1 MEKYLLQLK
10 QMASGRWAKY
20 MAMVLLFLLIA
31 AAASLWVSPPQAFA
45 QLHSGMEETN
55 FDPHK
60 QVGHDHSDGTHSE
73 AGITVSQAL
82 FYTVR
87 AIYYAAFMFAAGL
100 MLWSIT
106 LSKDADSSLSKLVQK
121 WSIYSLRGLLLAVL
135 LFVFVHA
142 SQLMKG
148 YDGGNSNEWVR
159 LLTETSTG
167 QSWLALI
174 VLSLLGFTVLR
185 MHDSLKMI
193 WALLLIAVES
203 FNGHVNALPSNTF
216 AIVFDFIHIVCSA
229 LWAGGLMLLLL
240 LWRTDR
246 KEAGRFAERFTKV
259 AWLTIVL
266 LTISGIGMTA
276 LLLPS
281 WRYLFYTSWGFMLL
295 AKSGLVLI
303 VACVGFLLHRRAKQ
317 QKLPNGKLLKLDGL
331 LMALV
336 LILASIFTYVSP
348 VPDTEPLSYHKM
360 GETLHY
366 TVIITPNGP
375 GPNDVKLKIWLPET
389 LGSPASV
396 QFLLRTPDNP
406 KKADINVPVRGASG
420 ENYLAFPGF
429 LETDYESDK
438 FELPTRGAWEAEL
451 IITDQTGAVTKQLIP
466 FRND

>member
-1 MEKYLLQLK
+1 MGKYLLQMK
-10 QMASGRWAKY
+10 QATSGRWAKY
-20 MAMVLLFLLIA
+20 TAMVLLFLLIA
-31 AAASLWVSPPQAFA
+31 ASAALWVSPPQAFA
-45 QLHSGMEETN
+45 HLHSGMEDTN

-60 QVGHDHSDGTHSE
+60 QVGHDHSTDAESE
-73 AGITVSQAL
+73 EGITVQQAL
-82 FYTVR
+82 FFAVR
-87 AIYYAAFMFAAGL
+87 AIYYVAFMFAAGL

-106 LSKDADSSLSKLVQK
+106 LPKDAESILSKLTKK
-121 WSIYSLRGLLLAVL
+121 WGIYSLRALLLATL

-148 YDGGNSNEWVR
+148 YDGGSSNEWIR
-159 LLTETSTG
+159 LMTETSTG

-185 MHDSLKMI
+185 LHDSFKVI
-193 WALLLIAVES
+193 WALLLISVES
-203 FNGHVNALPSNTF
+203 FNGHVNALPSNTM

-276 LLLPS
+276 IILPTWS
-281 WRYLFYTSWGFMLL
+281 YLFYTSWGIMLL
-295 AKSGLVLI
+295 AKSGLVLFI
-303 VACVGFLLHRRAKQ
+303 ACVGFVLHRRAKQ
-317 QKLPNGKLLKLDGL
+317 QKLPSGMMLKLDGL
-331 LMALV
+331 LMAIVLV
-336 LILASIFTYVSP
+336 LASIFTYISP

-360 GETLHY
+360 GDTLHY
-366 TVIITPNGP
+366 TVMITPNGP
-375 GPNDVKLKIWLPET
+375 GPNYLKLKIWLPET
-389 LGSPASV
+389 LGTPASV

-406 KKADINVPVRGASG
+406 KRADIKVPLRGASG
-420 ENYLAFPGF
+420 ENYSSFPGF

-438 FELPTRGAWEAEL
+438 FELPTRGTWEAEL
-451 IITDQTGAVTKQLIP
+451 IIIDQTGAETKQLIP

>member
-1 MEKYLLQLK
+1 MEKFLLQKK
-10 QMASGRWAKY
+10 QSTSGRWTKY
-20 MAMVLLFLLIA
+20 MAMLVLVLLIVVS
-31 AAASLWVSPPQAFA
+31 ASLIISPLDAFA
-45 QLHSGMEETN
+45 QSVTGMEGTN

-60 QVGHDHSDGTHSE
+60 QVGHDHSGGAQSE
-73 AGITVSQAL
+73 EGITVQQAL
-82 FYTVR
+82 FFAIR
-87 AIYYAAFMFAAGL
+87 AIYYVAFMFAAGL

-106 LSKDADSSLSKLVQK
+106 LPKDSDAILSKLAKK
-121 WSIYSLRGLLLAVL
+121 WGIYSLRALLLATLV
-135 LFVFVHA
+135 FVFVHA

-148 YDGGNSNEWVR
+148 YDGGSSNEWIR

-167 QSWLALI
+167 HSWLALI
-174 VLSLLGFTVLR
+174 VFSLLGFTVLR
-185 MHDSLKMI
+185 LHDSFKVI
-193 WALLLIAVES
+193 WALLLISVES
-203 FNGHVNALPSNTF
+203 FNGHVNALPSSTM

-240 LWRTDR
+240 LWRADR

-281 WRYLFYTSWGFMLL
+281 WRYLFYTSWGYMLL
-295 AKSGLVLI
+295 AKTGLVLL
-303 VACVGFLLHRRAKQ
+303 VSFVGFVLHRRAKQ

-331 LMALV
+331 LMASV
-336 LILASIFTYVSP
+336 LIIASIFTYVSP

-360 GETLHY
+360 GDKLHY
-366 TVIITPNGP
+366 TVMITPNGP
-375 GPNDVKLKIWLPET
+375 GPNYLKLKIWLPKT
-389 LGSPASV
+389 LGTPASV

-406 KKADINVPVRGASG
+406 KRADIKVPLRGASG
-420 ENYLAFPGF
+420 EDYLAFPGF

-438 FELPTRGAWEAEL
+438 FELPSRGAWEAEL
-451 IITDQTGAVTKQLIP
+451 IIIDQTGAETKQLIP